1 MNVKLYIKLLSL
13 TLALMYVFLTG
24 YVSGIFV
31 DVSGAAQAILTE
43 KLKFYPSPAAFEAI
57 WSTVY
62 LLETVLLTATISE
75 KKLRRAVTL
84 WVVSGGIDIL
94 AAYALFEGK
103 LFAFAFALIL
113 VSFFVNCRL
122 TLFYAEHSPL
132 AALPEAAVTVWRAN
146 LAIYAFLLLT

>member
-1 MNVKLYIKLLSL
+1 MKLYIKLLSL

-75 KKLRRAVTL
+75 KKLRRAGRKKAARPRAFSS
-84 WVVSGGIDIL
+84 VSNR
-94 AAYALFEGK
+94 
-103 LFAFAFALIL
+103 
-113 VSFFVNCRL
+113 S
-122 TLFYAEHSPL
+122 SPL
-132 AALPEAAVTVWRAN
+132 A
-146 LAIYAFLLLT
+146 